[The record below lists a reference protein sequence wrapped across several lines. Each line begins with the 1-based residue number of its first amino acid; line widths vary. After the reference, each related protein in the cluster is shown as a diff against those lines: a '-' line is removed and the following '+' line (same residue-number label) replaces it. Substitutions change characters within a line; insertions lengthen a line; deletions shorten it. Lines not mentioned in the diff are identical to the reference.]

1 MSARLK
7 WHVFRFLLICS
18 LHSVSIA
25 ASWGFRSKRVVQ
37 KAAQKVVYTPDEKD
51 HINLASLAFN
61 YVYKKKIPTDMTYQ
75 GKTVENI
82 LSTEAYELPPE
93 IFDKGNSGKHA
104 FKHIKKGFKYFGK
117 FFRDRKLSSLRKA
130 MSNKISGAL
139 KGIVSPFAKSNFE
152 DHKPPVLAIKW
163 GDICVVSYRESKGA
177 DWTKTNV
184 HGAITA
190 AHEDLERFN
199 EDEILKKF
207 RELERPGKSKPFWYA
222 INHGYFYHFLISYER
237 VKRSLKRA
245 GCTPENTVATGHS
258 LGGAVAVVLALS
270 GQANH
275 IVGVG
280 APKVVIDKSFSETHQ
295 ERLKE
300 VHLTD
305 IVIEGDLVA
314 KIGGKGI
321 MPYLSESNR
330 NLVRLPYP
338 KGEAK
343 DRAKKALAHFAFYIP
358 MKAHT
363 KVLYTWLLYDTKV
376 LTDEIYL
383 QLCVHLQHNR
393 FRPKHEFCKALK
405 EKMNKD

>member
-1 MSARLK
+1 
-7 WHVFRFLLICS
+7 
-18 LHSVSIA
+18 
-25 ASWGFRSKRVVQ
+25 
-37 KAAQKVVYTPDEKD
+37 
-51 HINLASLAFN
+51 
-61 YVYKKKIPTDMTYQ
+61 
-75 GKTVENI
+75 
-82 LSTEAYELPPE
+82 
-93 IFDKGNSGKHA
+93 
-104 FKHIKKGFKYFGK
+104 
-117 FFRDRKLSSLRKA
+117 

-139 KGIVSPFAKSNFE
+139 KGIMSPFAKSNFE

-163 GDICVVSYRESKGA
+163 GDICVVSYRGSKDA

-321 MPYLSESNR
+321 MPYLSKVIETLFDCLTRKVKPKIVQRKLLPTLHLYSHESS
-330 NLVRLPYP
+330 Y
-338 KGEAK
+338 KG
-343 DRAKKALAHFAFYIP
+343 
-358 MKAHT
+358 T
-363 KVLYTWLLYDTKV
+363 
-376 LTDEIYL
+376 
-383 QLCVHLQHNR
+383 VHLATLR
-393 FRPKHEFCKALK
+393 HEGF
-405 EKMNKD
+405 NG